1 MFLRSFGVNDF
12 LFLLDSLQW
21 TVALTL
27 LALLGGGI
35 LGFII
40 ALLRTSHIAALRI
53 GAAVYI
59 QVVQGIPVLM
69 ILFLSYYGLSLAGY
83 RLPPLVAAGL
93 SMTIYA
99 SGYLGEIWRGCIQ
112 AVPKPQWE
120 SGESLALTLPQ
131 QYIFII
137 LPQAIRI
144 SLPPTVGFLVQLV
157 KNTSICSLIGFV
169 ELTRAGQLVNN
180 ATFQPF
186 KVFLTVAALYFVI
199 CYPMSQLSRWLER
212 RLHAGSRH

>member
-1 MFLRSFGVNDF
+1 MFLRSFGLNEF
-12 LFLLDSLQW
+12 YFLLESLQW
-21 TVALTL
+21 TLALTG
-27 LALLGGGI
+27 LAMVGGGI
-35 LGFII
+35 AGFLV
-40 ALLRTSHIAALRI
+40 ALMRTARTSALRI
-53 GAAVYI
+53 AAGIYI

-83 RLPPLVAAGL
+83 QLPAIVAAGL
-93 SMTIYA
+93 SMSIYA

-120 SGESLALTLPQ
+120 SGESLALTIPQ
-131 QYIFII
+131 QYLYII

-157 KNTSICSLIGFV
+157 KNTSIAALIGFV
-169 ELTRAGQLVNN
+169 ELTRAGQLINN

-186 KVFLTVAALYFVI
+186 RVFLTVAALYFII

-212 RLHAGSRH
+212 RLHVGSRH

>member
-1 MFLRSFGVNDF
+1 MFLRSFGLNEF
-12 LFLLDSLQW
+12 YFLLESLRW
-21 TVALTL
+21 TLALT
-27 LALLGGGI
+27 AVAMVGGGI
-35 LGFII
+35 AGFLV
-40 ALLRTSHIAALRI
+40 ALMRTARSGVLRMAA
-53 GAAVYI
+53 ATYI

-83 RLPPLVAAGL
+83 RLPPIVAAGL
-93 SMTIYA
+93 SMSIYA

-120 SGESLALTLPQ
+120 SGESLALTIPQ
-131 QYIFII
+131 QYLYII

-157 KNTSICSLIGFV
+157 KNTSIAALIGFV
-169 ELTRAGQLVNN
+169 ELTRAGQLINN

-186 KVFLTVAALYFVI
+186 RVFLTVAALYFVI

-212 RLHAGSRH
+212 RLHVGSRH

>member
-1 MFLRSFGVNDF
+1 MFLRSFGLNEF
-12 LFLLDSLQW
+12 YFLLESLQW
-21 TVALTL
+21 TLALTG
-27 LALLGGGI
+27 LAMVGGGI
-35 LGFII
+35 AGFLV
-40 ALLRTSHIAALRI
+40 ALMRTARTSALRI
-53 GAAVYI
+53 AAGIYI

-83 RLPPLVAAGL
+83 QLPAIVAAGL
-93 SMTIYA
+93 SMSIYA

-120 SGESLALTLPQ
+120 SGESLALTIPQ
-131 QYIFII
+131 QYLYII

-157 KNTSICSLIGFV
+157 KNTSIAALIGFV
-169 ELTRAGQLVNN
+169 ELTRAGQLINN

-186 KVFLTVAALYFVI
+186 RVFLTVAALYFVI

-212 RLHAGSRH
+212 RLHVGSRH